1 MRYDQVGRKSRF
13 RIICPGLL
21 LSSVVLAEGDDK
33 FGTFMLHTFA
43 VSGYRSLKDNV
54 LCLGQLNV
62 VTGPNGSGKSSLYR
76 ALHMISATANGRLI
90 QSLAREGGL
99 QSTLWAG
106 PERFSRQMLEGD
118 VPVQG
123 TVRKKPISLRLGF
136 SSCDFSYSI
145 DLGLPSHRQTAFSL
159 DPIIKRECLWRGPSR
174 QARDLVADRKANNL
188 RIRPHRKWEDVKV
201 PLSTSASMLTEFA
214 DPERG
219 PELILLRES
228 IRSWRFYDHFRT
240 DVDAPVRQVQ
250 IGTFTPVLSSKGN
263 DLAAALQTIRES
275 GHDESLHRAIRDAFP
290 GSQLSIRNSGEA
302 RFELFLSQDGMLRP
316 LRSAELSDG
325 TLRFLLLAAALL
337 TPQPPELMVL
347 NEPETSLH
355 PDLLPA
361 LGRLIIEYAQHNQIL
376 VVTHALPLI
385 KTLTAN
391 DQCEHFQLEK
401 MFGATR
407 LVGVDDFDLPNWEWP
422 KR

>member
-1 MRYDQVGRKSRF
+1 
-13 RIICPGLL
+13 
-21 LSSVVLAEGDDK
+21 
-33 FGTFMLHTFA
+33 MLHTFA

-76 ALHMISATANGRLI
+76 ALRLICAAADGRLI

-118 VPVQG
+118 MPVQG
-123 TVRKKPISLRLGF
+123 TKRKKPISLRLGF

-145 DLGLPSHRQTAFSL
+145 DLGLPSHQRTAFSL
-159 DPIIKRECLWRGPSR
+159 DPIIKRECLWRGPTR
-174 QARDLVADRKANNL
+174 TARDLVADRKASRM
-188 RIRPHRKWEDVKV
+188 RIRPHRKWEDIKV
-201 PLSTSASMLTEFA
+201 PLSTSTSMLTEFA
-214 DPERG
+214 DPDRC
-219 PELILLRES
+219 PEMILLRDL

-240 DVDAPVRQVQ
+240 DVDAPARQVQ
-250 IGTFTPVLSSKGN
+250 IGTFTPVLSGEGD

-275 GHDESLHRAIRDAFP
+275 GTDENLNRAIQDAFP
-290 GSQLSIRNSGEA
+290 GSTLDIRVSGDA
-302 RFELFLSQDGMLRP
+302 RFELFLSQNGMLRP
-316 LRSAELSDG
+316 LRAAELSDG
-325 TLRFLLLAAALL
+325 TLRFLFLAAALL

-361 LGRLIIEYAQHNQIL
+361 LGRLITEYSKYNQIL
-376 VVTHALPLI
+376 VVTHAMPLI
-385 KTLTAN
+385 ETLAAH

-401 MFGATR
+401 MFGATT
-407 LVGVDDFDLPNWEWP
+407 LAGIDEFDLPYWDWP